1 MGRTEMRVSLL
12 GQGGG
17 GPSQLGQRTDV
28 DQPGIDRLIAAGIEA
43 GINFFDTAE
52 SYGESEVILGQAL
65 AGVERDRYFL
75 ASKVSYKNRR
85 GDGRIINAKELVE
98 RLDRSLERL
107 GTDYLDLYQ
116 MHGLE
121 AGDVGPVLSDLIPEL
136 ERQRRAGRIR
146 AIGVSE
152 LWEVDGPHEALLK
165 CLPDGPFDTTM
176 VGYNLLNSCAEDALF
191 DVCREHDIGVIVM
204 FAVRRAM
211 SDAARRNEIFAEL
224 VKDGSLDPD
233 SVDAADPL
241 GWVLRDGVGSI
252 PEAAYRFALEPNVVG
267 TVLTGTSKIEH
278 LRHNL
283 AAVAAGPLPPDLR
296 REIRERYGQL
306 TQSLGT

>member
-1 MGRTEMRVSLL
+1 MRVSLL

-17 GPSQLGQRTDV
+17 GPSQLGQKTDV
-28 DQPGIDRLIAAGIEA
+28 DQPGIDRLVAAGIEA

-52 SYGESEVILGQAL
+52 VYGESEVILGKAL
-65 AGVERDRYFL
+65 AGVQRDRYFL

-85 GDGRIINAKELVE
+85 GDGKIITAAELVE

-107 GTDYLDLYQ
+107 GTDHLDLYQ
-116 MHGLE
+116 VHGLDPE
-121 AGDVGPVLSDLIPEL
+121 DADAVVTDLIPEL

-146 AIGVSE
+146 HIGVTE

-165 CLPDGPFDTTM
+165 CLPNGPFDTAMT
-176 VGYNLLNSCAEDALF
+176 GYNLLNSCAEDALF
-191 DVCREHDIGVIVM
+191 AVCREHDIGVIVM

-211 SDAARRNEIFAEL
+211 SDAVRRNEIFAEL
-224 VKDGSLDPD
+224 AKDGSLDAD
-233 SVDAADPL
+233 TVDADDPL

-252 PEAAYRFALEPNVVG
+252 PEAAYRFALEPDVVG

-278 LRHNL
+278 LRQNL
-283 AAVAAGPLPPDLR
+283 AAVAAGPLPAALR
-296 REIRERYGQL
+296 AEIRARYGHL
-306 TQSLGT
+306 TRPLGT